1 MLVFLALSVAVS
13 AVSATYG
20 SGSTYNRPSY
30 SSNPVYYPPAVYDS
44 HYWDYSSRERHHKEC
59 PKITTFAGQLPG
71 IPAEAFYPPV
81 IRYVKYGRNV
91 HALISC
97 DKDPKNVNF
106 LFARHNSSR
115 DVRQTNLIAMGSTAG
130 VVVKCDRD
138 ERRYEGIAID
148 LYDEDDY
155 SKTVDVTQVTCMG
168 LDNSAIGL
176 LLELAVREF
185 STEIFA
191 FMNFVDFFNTGVPAA
206 PVIPPVRRKRDVSDV
221 STSAPAEETAND
233 ITAEAT
239 DAPTTGAAAN
249 NEVTETPSA
258 PAAVTDKDT
267 ENSTAASDDV
277 SEAAKYDVTDA
288 PDTTEAPAPG
298 SPEAV
303 KQAAAKLGA
312 ILGRIFHK

>member
-13 AVSATYG
+13 AVSASYG
-20 SGSTYNRPSY
+20 SGSSYNRPSY

-81 IRYVKYGRNV
+81 IRYVKYGKNV

-138 ERRYEGIAID
+138 ERRYEGVAID
-148 LYDEDDY
+148 LYDTDDF

-168 LDNSAIGL
+168 LDQSAVGL
-176 LLELAVREF
+176 ILELAVREF
-185 STEIFA
+185 SSEIFA
-191 FMNFVDFFNTGVPAA
+191 FMDFVDFFNTGVPAV
-206 PVIPPVRRKRDVSDV
+206 PDLPVRRKRDVSEV
-221 STSAPAEETAND
+221 STSAPAEET
-233 ITAEAT
+233 T
-239 DAPTTGAAAN
+239 DAPTTGADAN

-258 PAAVTDKDT
+258 AAAVTDEAT
-267 ENSTAASDDV
+267 ENSTAGSADV
-277 SEAAKYDVTDA
+277 SEAAKSDVTDA
-288 PDTTEAPAPG
+288 PDTTEAPAHG